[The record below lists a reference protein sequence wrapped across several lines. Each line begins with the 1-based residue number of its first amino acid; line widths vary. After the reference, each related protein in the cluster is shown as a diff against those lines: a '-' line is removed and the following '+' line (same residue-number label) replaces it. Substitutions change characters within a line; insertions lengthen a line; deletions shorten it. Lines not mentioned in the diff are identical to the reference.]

1 MNGDASVKSLVN
13 FLHALSQA
21 YALAALYTPD
31 HVQVTTS
38 LPHLLEMV
46 QELFQETT
54 EVTVIV
60 FNDEILYQGKP
71 LERDVNLTKLAKC
84 FNRAGIGH
92 VTFQSGVTADDLH
105 YFIRALGHRID
116 PDLFRAECGAI
127 RVGGVN
133 VGELEEGEGTEMI
146 SSYGDIPP
154 ERLREI
160 QEVYEAMAQ
169 RQPLD
174 MRQILSLVA
183 GFIVAFRREY
193 NPLMALVPIRNLD
206 DYTFT
211 HSINVGILNIA
222 QGMSLGISGEL
233 LHDLGVAGML
243 HDAGKIF
250 VDRAIIQ
257 KPGKLNEEE
266 LAVMQTHPIRGA
278 QYLMGQEGVPKLAVI
293 SAFEHHMRYDL
304 KGYPPPPEGWKL
316 NLCSQ
321 MTMIS
326 DTFDA
331 LRTRRVYKD
340 PWDFPAVCGHMLTL
354 AGNQLNADLTINFL
368 DILAKQGDGLP
379 PSQLEDDVPQRESY
393 CE

>member
-1 MNGDASVKSLVN
+1 MNGDNSVKPLVG
-13 FLHALSQA
+13 FLHTLSQTFA
-21 YALAALYTPD
+21 MSALYSPD
-31 HVQVTTS
+31 HPLVMAM
-38 LPHLLEMV
+38 LPRILEALHGLLLDAP
-46 QELFQETT
+46 ELTL
-54 EVTVIV
+54 IV
-60 FNDEILYQGKP
+60 FNDDILYLGKP
-71 LERDVNLTKLAKC
+71 LGRDDNLIKLAKC
-84 FNRAGIGH
+84 FNRAGVGH
-92 VTFQSGVTADDLH
+92 VVFEAAATLDDLH
-105 YFIRALGHRID
+105 YFIQALGHRVD
-116 PDLFRAECGAI
+116 PDLFRSECTGI
-127 RVGGVN
+127 KIGGVN
-133 VGELEEGEGTEMI
+133 VGEIAEAEAGEMI
-146 SSYGDIPP
+146 SSYSDIPP
-154 ERLREI
+154 EKLREL
-160 QEVYEAMAQ
+160 QAVYSAMAE

-174 MRQILSLVA
+174 MRQLMSLVA
-183 GFIVAFRREY
+183 GFIVAFRREF
-193 NPLMALVPIRNLD
+193 NPMMALVPIRNLD

-250 VDRAIIQ
+250 VDRSIIQ

-266 LAVMQTHPIRGA
+266 LAIMQTHPLRGA

-293 SAFEHHMRYDL
+293 SAFEHHMRFDL
-304 KGYPPPPEGWKL
+304 KGYPTPAEGWRL

-321 MTMIS
+321 MTMVS

-354 AGNQLNADLTINFL
+354 AGSQLNQDLTINFL

-379 PSQLEDDVPQRESY
+379 PCQLDDSVPARGCY